1 MTPALPAVLDWTA
14 IHARLQDIFPEG
26 SPNRAQSVWE
36 ISARTIFVM
45 LYAGAVEGTGT
56 WIRPDQ
62 VTRMT
67 DTQAARID
75 FKSRK
80 RWLADS
86 LKPGRGEVSG
96 RWYAV
101 NTRESIRD
109 DTLRNSLIPNGAVIE
124 REGLPTTSPAPRYAL
139 QAEFASLLDPTLH
152 GDLLREAIEAWQYE
166 NLTAGTLARIAIL
179 RRGAVVPDENVT
191 VRFPNAETR
200 SMAPG
205 RSSQIAKS
213 VIEDFA
219 LRFLGTPAV
228 LWLSESRNKVI
239 ARDDELA
246 RSIGLQ
252 IQADR
257 TLPDIILVDLAPKH
271 PTFVFVEVVASDGP
285 VTLKRKEALTALAA
299 AARFPTQH
307 LVFVT
312 AYLDRTA
319 AEFKK
324 TVSDLAWGS
333 FAWFASEPEHL
344 LEYHDTGSRQLSSL
358 TQLDES

>member
-1 MTPALPAVLDWTA
+1 MPALPALLDWSA

-45 LYAGAVEGTGT
+45 LYVWAVEGTGT

-67 DTQAARID
+67 DAQATRTDSSSRTQ
-75 FKSRK
+75 
-80 RWLADS
+80 WLDDS
-86 LKPGRGEVSG
+86 LKCSKGAVSG
-96 RWYAV
+96 RWYAA

-109 DTLRNSLIPNGAVIE
+109 DTLRNSLIPNGPVIE

-139 QAEFASLLDPTLH
+139 QAGFAALMSP
-152 GDLLREAIEAWQYE
+152 GSYGENLREAIDAWQYE
-166 NLTAGTLARIAIL
+166 NLSAGTLARIAIL
-179 RRGAVVPDENVT
+179 RSGAVAPTVNVR
-191 VRFPNAETR
+191 VRFPNGETR
-200 SMAPG
+200 RMAPG

-213 VIEDFA
+213 MVEDFA
-219 LRFLGTPAV
+219 PRFLGKPAV
-228 LWLSESRNKVI
+228 LWLSESRNKVV

-252 IQADR
+252 IQPDR
-257 TLPDIILVDLAPKH
+257 TLPDIILVDLVPAH
-271 PTFVFVEVVASDGP
+271 PILVFIEVVATDGAVSP
-285 VTLKRKEALTALAA
+285 KRKEALTKLAVA
-299 AARFPTQH
+299 AGFSGQH
-307 LVFVT
+307 LAFVT
-312 AYLDRTA
+312 AYFDRA
-319 AEFKK
+319 VPEFRK

-344 LEYHDTGSRQLSSL
+344 LEHHDGISSRSRSL
-358 TQLDES
+358 VQRTAS